1 MRHVKKTFFDQP
13 AQGLAIALLGS
24 ILRRRVT
31 TAAGDIWLAARIIE
45 TEAYELND
53 RGSHASLGE
62 TPSRRAL
69 FMPAGTIYM
78 YYARG
83 GDSLNFSAR
92 GAGNAVLIK
101 SGVPHIDAR
110 SPAENIAVMQQ
121 FNPATRGPRP
131 LTRLC
136 NGQTLICKALNLKVP
151 DWNRQQLRPDEFRL
165 EPASE
170 PAKTFIR
177 CPRLGIPMGRDQD
190 LHYRFVDLG
199 HAKHCTQNP
208 LTRRGTREGVDYSL
222 HAWPN
227 DIRPTS

>member
-1 MRHVKKTFFDQP
+1 MRPVSNTFFDQP
-13 AQGLAIALLGS
+13 AQSLAIALLGCV
-24 ILRRRVT
+24 LRRRVT
-31 TAAGDIWLAARIIE
+31 TASGNIWLAARIIE
-45 TEAYELND
+45 TEAYELTD

-83 GDSLNFSAR
+83 GDSLNFSAH

-101 SGVPHIDAR
+101 SGIPHIDPH
-110 SPAENIAVMQQ
+110 SPAENIAVMQRL
-121 FNPATRGPRP
+121 NPSTRGPRP

-151 DWNRQQLRPDEFRL
+151 DWNQQRLRPHELRL
-165 EPASE
+165 EQASE
-170 PAKTFIR
+170 PPEAFVR

-190 LHYRFVDLG
+190 LHYRYVDLS
-199 HAKHCTQNP
+199 HAKHCTKNP
-208 LTRRGTREGVDYSL
+208 LTRRGAREGVDYSL
-222 HAWPN
+222 HALPAK
-227 DIRPTS
+227 